1 MTEPGT
7 ETGSETG
14 MTAAAVAGFQPEWML
29 TPVDRDSVAVTFGDV
44 SMSWRDVE
52 LRGRRVARAL
62 DGAGVATGAVWG
74 VLAHN
79 GLEWVE
85 LTLGNVRA
93 GARIVPL
100 NWHLTAIEVAAL
112 LTDSGCQLII
122 ADASLSDVAREAASI
137 AGVDRV
143 IELGPE
149 YEAWLDDASDALLTD
164 RQAGSP
170 MLFTGGTT
178 GRSKGVT
185 RSEVA
190 ADIAAWPELWSRWG
204 TFVCMPDEGTALV
217 TTPLYHA
224 LGTAVM
230 GAALAKGL
238 SVVIAGR
245 FDPEGT
251 LALIEQHRIT
261 SGPMVPTQFIRML
274 KLPDEVRARYDLSSL
289 RWILHT
295 AAPCPAWAK
304 VAMVDWFGPV
314 IYEMYGSSEGTGPA
328 ICDSH
333 EWLAH
338 PGTVGKASPRI
349 EYSIVDDGGND
360 LPAGEVGTIYCKRAD
375 GAPEYHGDPDKTAS
389 MQLPDGRFTVGD
401 LGWLDEDGF
410 LYLADRRVDL
420 ILVAGSNVYPA
431 EIEAVLIEHP
441 SVADAAAF
449 GIPDTDM
456 GEQVK
461 AVLEPADG
469 IEIDV
474 DAIAAFAAERLAKY
488 KLPKS
493 YDIVDALPREA
504 HGKLKKR
511 LLRDPYWT

>member
-1 MTEPGT
+1 MSDVEIESGSVPGI
-7 ETGSETG
+7 
-14 MTAAAVAGFQPEWML
+14 QPEWML
-29 TPVDRDSVAVTFGDV
+29 SPADPMSTAVTCGDT

-52 LRGRRVARAL
+52 LRGRRVACAL
-62 DGAGVATGAVWG
+62 DGAGLGPGAVWG

-79 GLEWVE
+79 RVEWVE
-85 LTLGNVRA
+85 LSLGNVRA
-93 GARIVPL
+93 GTRIVPL
-100 NWHLTAIEVAAL
+100 NWHLTATEVAAL
-112 LTDSGCQLII
+112 LFDSGCELIVI
-122 ADASLSDVAREAASI
+122 DPSLRELATEAATL
-137 AGVDRV
+137 AGVEHV
-143 IELGPE
+143 VELGDD
-149 YEAWLDDASDALLTD
+149 YEAWIGAATDALLTD
-164 RQAGSP
+164 RPAGSP

-185 RSEVA
+185 RSELA
-190 ADIAAWPELWSRWG
+190 ADIGSWAELWSRWG
-204 TFVCMPDEGTALV
+204 TFVRMPGNGTALI

-224 LGTAVM
+224 LGTAVL

-238 SVVIAGR
+238 AVVIAGR

-274 KLPDEVRARYDLSSL
+274 KLPDDVRNRYELSSL

-304 VAMVDWFGPV
+304 VAMIEWFGPV
-314 IYEMYGSSEGTGPA
+314 IFEMYGSSEGTGPA

-349 EYSIVDDGGND
+349 EYSIVDDDGHD
-360 LPAGEVGTIYCKRAD
+360 LPVGEVGTIYCKRAD
-375 GAPEYHGDPDKTAS
+375 GAPEYHGDPDKTAA

-401 LGWLDEDGF
+401 LGWLDADGY

-431 EIEAVLIEHP
+431 EIEAVLVEHP

-449 GIPDTDM
+449 GIPDDDM

-461 AVLEPADG
+461 AVLEPAEGVEVDL
-469 IEIDV
+469 
-474 DAIAAFAAERLAKY
+474 DAIAEFAAERLAKY

-511 LLRDPYWT
+511 LLRDPYWV